1 MDQGDLEVDG
11 SVAPA
16 RSRLTPARALLLAL
30 GAVIAGVALSLLIDS
45 SPAHAADGDGAG
57 SGGALSPLVSVT
69 SSATGSASASVR
81 HGVAATF
88 AAALDQGVPLVQRAV
103 DTAGESV
110 TSTVPI
116 SAPLVAPVISSVDAT
131 FTAARR
137 LAAPAVGTLLQL
149 ANSAAVHDQWLPS
162 PALTHPAS
170 AAQTGSAVA
179 GIAGGPSGSAAD
191 GTAPDPL
198 LTSATGSPL
207 TTLGVVFGVIALLLL
222 AVRRRLDDD
231 ALPVSPVFDTDTSP
245 A

>member
-1 MDQGDLEVDG
+1 VDQGDLEIDG

-57 SGGALSPLVSVT
+57 PGAALSPLVSATSSVT
-69 SSATGSASASVR
+69 SASGSVR

-103 DTAGESV
+103 DTAGKSV

-116 SAPLVAPVISSVDAT
+116 SAPLVAPVLSSVDAT

-149 ANSAAVHDQWLPS
+149 ANSAAVHDQWRAA

-170 AAQTGSAVA
+170 TSQTGPAVA
-179 GIAGGPSGSAAD
+179 GIANAARGSVTD
-191 GTAPDPL
+191 GTAPDPV

>member
-1 MDQGDLEVDG
+1 MDQGDLEIDG

-57 SGGALSPLVSVT
+57 PGAALSPLVSATSSVT
-69 SSATGSASASVR
+69 SASGSVR

-103 DTAGESV
+103 DTAGKSV

-116 SAPLVAPVISSVDAT
+116 SAPLVAPVLSSVDAT

-162 PALTHPAS
+162 QALTHPAS

-179 GIAGGPSGSAAD
+179 GIAGGPSGLQKGRGGGASQAEIRRRRPPGGHASQVAWEFQANSRAKRLDAA
-191 GTAPDPL
+191 
-198 LTSATGSPL
+198 PL
-207 TTLGVVFGVIALLLL
+207 TFVRWPARKQ
-222 AVRRRLDDD
+222 RRRRR
-231 ALPVSPVFDTDTSP
+231 
-245 A
+245 

>member
-1 MDQGDLEVDG
+1 VDQGDLEVDG

-57 SGGALSPLVSVT
+57 SGALSPLVSVT
-69 SSATGSASASVR
+69 SSVTGSASASVR

-116 SAPLVAPVISSVDAT
+116 SAPLVEPVISSVDAT

-179 GIAGGPSGSAAD
+179 GIAGGPSGSAAG

-222 AVRRRLDDD
+222 AARRRLDDD

>member
-1 MDQGDLEVDG
+1 VDQGDLEVDG
-11 SVAPA
+11 SVAPS
-16 RSRLTPARALLLAL
+16 RGRLTPARALLLAL

-57 SGGALSPLVSVT
+57 SGAALSPLVSAT
-69 SSATGSASASVR
+69 SSVTGSASASVR
-81 HGVAATF
+81 DGVAVTL
-88 AAALDQGVPLVQRAV
+88 AAALDQGVPLVQRTV
-103 DTAGESV
+103 DAAGESV
-110 TSTVPI
+110 SSTVPI

-137 LAAPAVGTLLQL
+137 LAAPAVGALLQL
-149 ANSAAVHDQWLPS
+149 ANSAAMHDQWRPS

-179 GIAGGPSGSAAD
+179 GIANAARGSVTD
-191 GTAPDPL
+191 GTAPDPV

-207 TTLGVVFGVIALLLL
+207 TTLWVVSVAIALLLL
-222 AVRRRLDDD
+222 AARRRLDDD

>member
-57 SGGALSPLVSVT
+57 SGALSPLVSVT
-69 SSATGSASASVR
+69 SSVTGSASASVR

-116 SAPLVAPVISSVDAT
+116 SAPLVEPVISSVDAT

-179 GIAGGPSGSAAD
+179 GIAGGPSGSAAG

-222 AVRRRLDDD
+222 AARRRLDDD